1 MMSNRWRNL
10 EMILAVALIALGIC
24 GAVVLLTPPARAEGQ
39 VIEFNGQTLDLSGAS
54 NVMVQSSNDVRVFD
68 ADEQGGV
75 VTVTTSIVTVTVWMR
90 P

>member
-1 MMSNRWRNL
+1 MMRRL
-10 EMILAVALIALGIC
+10 TLLLAVALVVLCIWS
-24 GAVVLLTPPARAEGQ
+24 AVLLLLTPTAQAEGQ
-39 VIEFNGQTLDLSGAS
+39 VIEFNGQTLDLSGAA

>member
-1 MMSNRWRNL
+1 MREQRAARL
-10 EMILAVALIALGIC
+10 TVTCVAILLIVL
-24 GAVVLLTPPARAEGQ
+24 VVGSVVYNASREQLTGQ

-75 VTVTTSIVTVTVWMR
+75 VTVTTSIVTVTVWMQ